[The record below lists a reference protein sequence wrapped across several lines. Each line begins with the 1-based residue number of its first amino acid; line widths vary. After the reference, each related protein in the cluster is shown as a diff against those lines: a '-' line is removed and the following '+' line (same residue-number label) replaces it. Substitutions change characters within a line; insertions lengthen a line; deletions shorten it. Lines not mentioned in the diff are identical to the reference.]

1 MFTPFAYMASSG
13 VVISNPSASAYIDEV
28 EAKGGTL
35 TDNDKTSLD
44 TFYQGL
50 VTDGL
55 YSKIKVMYP
64 FMGAVSS
71 STAVDGIDPTNA
83 NSLINWQYSLSGSS
97 HHTTDGIVQ
106 SEPVV
111 GWGEILY
118 QPADLFTSP
127 NTTTMGFYSKDLGED
142 ESAGN
147 LIGLTANMI
156 TTNRF
161 QMTLYNPGGG
171 GEYQAISII
180 GTNTINVTHDTTPS
194 ALPSGSYIAMR
205 ESSTSFKMFYNGTS
219 VDTNTSSN
227 TQGSN
232 RAEQIAFFQSNSN
245 TTTDNKPYGTYG
257 FIFLADGFDST
268 DSSNMSSR
276 ITTLME
282 DLGRQ

>member
-35 TDNDKTSLD
+35 IDNDKTALD

-127 NTTTMGFYSKDLGED
+127 NDTTMGFYAKDLGEN
-142 ESAGN
+142 ESGGT

-161 QMTLYNPGGG
+161 QMTIYNPGGSS
-171 GEYQAISII
+171 EYQVISQI
-180 GTNTINVTHDTTPS
+180 GTNGVVVEYDTSPS

-205 ESSTSFKMFYNGTS
+205 ESSTSFRMFYNGTS
-219 VDTNTSSN
+219 VDVNSGTNSE
-227 TQGSN
+227 GSN
-232 RAEQIAFFQSNSN
+232 RAEQIAFFQTNSS

-257 FIFLADGFDST
+257 FIFLANNFDST
-268 DSSNMSSR
+268 DSENMGSR
-276 ITTLME
+276 INTSME